1 MKTLISCEGASPN
14 VVRAVCLQPLTVC
27 VESRK
32 NQTNIPTCFQL
43 DCQCLALSM
52 EFSCMAQWRPLTVRQ
67 VRTPVFCSTKMFV
80 IRIHWGQTVFSVFFT
95 TLLFLHKSF
104 TFPPVTLDDSS
115 PRWQT
120 FSEAISPLTEEVKKY
135 SRHDYIMFCV
145 KFMLEKVYCDPVS
158 WNLSLRG
165 VLFHRDSQVNKY
177 IFKPL
182 HGCILLMYTNWSS
195 LLGENERRGE

>member
-1 MKTLISCEGASPN
+1 
-14 VVRAVCLQPLTVC
+14 
-27 VESRK
+27 
-32 NQTNIPTCFQL
+32 
-43 DCQCLALSM
+43 M

-67 VRTPVFCSTKMFV
+67 VLYTSVLLDKNVCDSHSLRTNCILHNSFIPSQVFYFPAFHS
-80 IRIHWGQTVFSVFFT
+80 RR
-95 TLLFLHKSF
+95 LLPSL
-104 TFPPVTLDDSS
+104 T
-115 PRWQT
+115 QT

-135 SRHDYIMFCV
+135 SSHDYIMFCV

-165 VLFHRDSQVNKY
+165 VLFHCDSQVNKY

-182 HGCILLMYTNWSS
+182 HGCILRIYTNWSS